1 MLTDT
6 LGSAPARARWRA
18 PLLGWLAVL
27 AVMVAV
33 MWEPLAGMVAIWERS
48 QTFAHAYVVAPISA
62 WLVWRMRADVAALVP
77 APTPRAAAW
86 VVLPALLWH
95 VGTLTQVNALQHF
108 MAVTILVLSVPVM
121 FGWQV
126 TRALMFP
133 LGFLYFMVPFGE
145 FLTPMLV
152 DMTADFAAAAIRL
165 SGVPI
170 YREANQFVIPSGR
183 WSVVDACSGIR
194 YLMASLM
201 VGTLFAYLNYSSLK
215 RRWMF
220 VGVSIIVPIVA
231 NWLRAYMIVMIGH
244 LSNNQLATGVDH
256 IVYGWVFFGI
266 VVLLMFMIGARW
278 ADAPA
283 PGAAAQR
290 AGGSAS
296 SVAAGGGPGEPRA
309 WAAAVCVVAAIVVF
323 GALPDQWLSRAGS
336 ADEPV
341 ANRCAPLPSTLSA
354 TWRQVESEP
363 PLALKPDGASR
374 IERAAYRQG
383 DATVW
388 VSVADFS
395 GNRAGRLV
403 SSVHK
408 IGYAVWPH
416 WNPVEE
422 DLRRL
427 PAGDAALEVRRTVL
441 VSTAE
446 QGFQPRK
453 VHDLRLYWIDG
464 DGGLATTSDA
474 WAKLQQL
481 KLRIRGLSG
490 QGKIIDIMVLDNE
503 SQPADAVLQ
512 RFAAEAYPSVA
523 RWLAGCSADRPS
535 R

>member
-6 LGSAPARARWRA
+6 LGGTPANTRWRA
-18 PLLGWLAVL
+18 PLIGWLAVL

-48 QTFAHAYVVAPISA
+48 QTFAHAYVVAPIAA
-62 WLVWRMRADVAALVP
+62 WLVWRMRAEVAVLVP
-77 APTPRAAAW
+77 APTPSVAAW
-86 VVLPALLWH
+86 LVLPALLWH

-108 MAVTILVLSVPVM
+108 MVVTILVLSVPAM

-126 TRALMFP
+126 ARALMFP

-220 VGVSIIVPIVA
+220 VGVAIVVPIVA

-278 ADAPA
+278 ADAPL
-283 PGAAAQR
+283 PGGVARVAEGTPGQPAD
-290 AGGSAS
+290 GPSATRVLT
-296 SVAAGGGPGEPRA
+296 VAASVMAG
-309 WAAAVCVVAAIVVF
+309 IVVF
-323 GALPDQWLSRAGS
+323 GALPDVWLSRGS
-336 ADEPV
+336 AAEDQ
-341 ANRCAPLPSTLSA
+341 AAASCRPLPPTLSA
-354 TWRQVESEP
+354 GWGRVDTAP
-363 PLALKPDGASR
+363 PISLKPEGASQ
-374 IERAAYRQG
+374 IEQAAYTQG
-383 DATVW
+383 GATVW

-395 GNRAGRLV
+395 GSKAGRLV

-416 WNPVEE
+416 WNPVE
-422 DLRRL
+422 DDIRSLA
-427 PAGDAALEVRRTVL
+427 AGDAPLEVRRTVL

-464 DGGLATTSDA
+464 GHPTTSDA
-474 WAKLQQL
+474 GAKLQQL
-481 KLRIRGLSG
+481 SQRIRGSSG
-490 QGKIIDIMVLDNE
+490 QGKIIDIMVLDSE
-503 SQPADAVLQ
+503 ARPADAVLQ
-512 RFAAEAYPSVA
+512 RFAAEAYPPFA
-523 RWLAGCSADRPS
+523 RWLATCSYGGAGR
-535 R
+535 